1 MTENPKRRVVI
12 VDDNLQSRNELN
24 YLIKTYHPD
33 LEVIGD
39 FEDTASA
46 LPMIESGQAEGVFL
60 DINFEEKG
68 KTLGLELAK
77 RISRLPNAPWIVFV
91 TGYPENA
98 EEAIEFRPF
107 GFITKKPI
115 DDLKLAAAIAK
126 VREVFP
132 IIPPPYFSP
141 APPVH
146 SIEIRYKTFKATN
159 KKTGNL
165 VESEFITRYL
175 VPKEIKYVQ
184 SNQGINTVKVY
195 LVNGEV
201 LDYVTLRL
209 NQWLDFQLPCF
220 VQISKNTIVHLKYVS
235 GYKIDS
241 SRFDAHLITFRDDPT
256 ELAIGSTFFTV
267 FRDALRL
274 GKSCCG

>member
-46 LPMIESGQAEGVFL
+46 LPMIESGQAGGVFL

-68 KTLGLELAK
+68 KTLGLELAD
-77 RISRLPNAPWIVFV
+77 RISRLPHAPWIIFI
-91 TGYPENA
+91 TGYPENVWDV
-98 EEAIEFRPF
+98 IKFRPF
-107 GFITKKPI
+107 GFITKPI
-115 DDLKLAAAIAK
+115 DYLKLADA
-126 VREVFP
+126 
-132 IIPPPYFSP
+132 IPPAPAPP

-146 SIEIRYKTFKATN
+146 SIEIRYKTLKATN

-241 SRFDAHLITFRDDPT
+241 SRFDAHLLTFRDDPT